1 MTETLSA
8 PTAPPGTAAPAPPT
22 PATTPAQKPLD
33 HTAGGWPVVPLSLA
47 SANSAA
53 GVVGSA
59 ALIGGPIAAAV
70 AVTGAMVLAATA
82 ARTRKNTSRTTSSKA
97 AAGRIP
103 SQPHR
108 SAGRSSAGSSHR
120 AAGAGRASSGG
131 RGGGMKSAAG
141 RAGSGLLARVPGG
154 RKAAQAAALRAA
166 AGNPAPSRAARRTE
180 TTAARRQVADAR
192 RAAKAA
198 TRLPGNGP
206 RPTAPRKPSS
216 SSARG
221 TSATGRGRLAG
232 TATKAAG
239 KVRSGAASLR
249 GKAVAA
255 GRSASDRQAAGQVKA
270 AEQSIRAAA
279 RAKRVAALKRPAQK
293 AARRALIRSAARY
306 HARRAGAAILA
317 GAVGVLGL
325 VTSPLGRKLGWA
337 WLIHPGRRL
346 LARLTERARTA
357 RETRDAA
364 IRAELEEAEQAAEEQ
379 AAAEESEHE
388 TTVGDTVQRPD
399 ATTAPVAAPTITT
412 TAPGGAVS
420 TSTNGFRFEELAAE
434 MEQAAQSYEPESAME
449 ILAMIEGLPL
459 ALGSVANVMK
469 ILAERSDTEFP
480 LDKAVAETFRDAF
493 GAVMA
498 ASSLAD
504 EMGPIFRRVHETD
517 IARHEDPRNGHEA
530 EKGWNV

>member
-1 MTETLSA
+1 
-8 PTAPPGTAAPAPPT
+8 
-22 PATTPAQKPLD
+22 
-33 HTAGGWPVVPLSLA
+33 
-47 SANSAA
+47 
-53 GVVGSA
+53 
-59 ALIGGPIAAAV
+59 
-70 AVTGAMVLAATA
+70 
-82 ARTRKNTSRTTSSKA
+82 
-97 AAGRIP
+97 
-103 SQPHR
+103 
-108 SAGRSSAGSSHR
+108 
-120 AAGAGRASSGG
+120 
-131 RGGGMKSAAG
+131 MKSAAG

-154 RKAAQAAALRAA
+154 RKAAQAGALRAA
-166 AGNPAPSRAARRTE
+166 AGKSAPSRAARRAE

-206 RPTAPRKPSS
+206 RPGSTQSGPGKPSS
-216 SSARG
+216 SSAGR
-221 TSATGRGRLAG
+221 TAATGRGRLAG
-232 TATKAAG
+232 TATKAG
-239 KVRSGAASLR
+239 GRVRSGAASLR

-293 AARRALIRSAARY
+293 AARKALLRSAARY
-306 HARRAGAAILA
+306 HARRAGAGILA
-317 GAVGVLGL
+317 GAVGVLGM

-357 RETRDAA
+357 REARDAA
-364 IRAELEEAEQAAEEQ
+364 IRAEREDAEQAAEEQ

-399 ATTAPVAAPTITT
+399 AHTTPAVPATPTTAL
-412 TAPGGAVS
+412 GGVV
-420 TSTNGFRFEELAAE
+420 TSTNMNGFRFEELAAE

-449 ILAMIEGLPL
+449 ILSMIEGLPQ

>member
-1 MTETLSA
+1 M
-8 PTAPPGTAAPAPPT
+8 
-22 PATTPAQKPLD
+22 
-33 HTAGGWPVVPLSLA
+33 PVVPLSLA
-47 SANSAA
+47 GANSAA
-53 GVVGSA
+53 GVLGSA

-70 AVTGAMVLAATA
+70 AVTGAMVLAAAATHTRKKTPRTKAATATA
-82 ARTRKNTSRTTSSKA
+82 AGRKAGPS
-97 AAGRIP
+97 AGRIP
-103 SQPHR
+103 AQAHR
-108 SAGRSSAGSSHR
+108 TTARPSAGSSRR
-120 AAGAGRASSGG
+120 ATGTGRTS
-131 RGGGMKSAAG
+131 GGMKSAAG

-154 RKAAQAAALRAA
+154 RKASQAAALRTA
-166 AGNPAPSRAARRTE
+166 AGKSAPSRAARRSE

-192 RAAKAA
+192 RTAKTA

-206 RPTAPRKPSS
+206 RPTGTHGGSGKPPA
-216 SSARG
+216 SARG
-221 TSATGRGRLAG
+221 TSATDRGRLVG

-239 KVRSGAASLR
+239 KVRSRGASLR

-255 GRSASDRQAAGQVKA
+255 GRSASDRQAAEQVKA

-293 AARRALIRSAARY
+293 AARKALRRSAARY
-306 HARRAGAAILA
+306 HARRAAGALLA

-325 VTSPLGRKLGWA
+325 MTSPLGRKLGWA
-337 WLIHPGRRL
+337 WLVHPGRRL
-346 LARLTERARTA
+346 LVRLTERARTA

-364 IRAELEEAEQAAEEQ
+364 IRAELEGAEQAAEEQ

-388 TTVGDTVQRPD
+388 TTVGDRVQRPD
-399 ATTAPVAAPTITT
+399 ATTAPAAAPTIPT

-504 EMGPIFRRVHETD
+504 EMGPIFRRVHESD

>member
-1 MTETLSA
+1 
-8 PTAPPGTAAPAPPT
+8 
-22 PATTPAQKPLD
+22 
-33 HTAGGWPVVPLSLA
+33 
-47 SANSAA
+47 
-53 GVVGSA
+53 
-59 ALIGGPIAAAV
+59 
-70 AVTGAMVLAATA
+70 
-82 ARTRKNTSRTTSSKA
+82 
-97 AAGRIP
+97 P
-103 SQPHR
+103 SQPTR
-108 SAGRSSAGSSHR
+108 TAGRPSSASSRR
-120 AAGAGRASSGG
+120 AAGAGRAS
-131 RGGGMKSAAG
+131 GGMKSAAG
-141 RAGSGLLARVPGG
+141 RAGSGLLSRVPGG
-154 RKAAQAAALRAA
+154 HRAAQAAALRAA
-166 AGNPAPSRAARRTE
+166 AGRAAPSRAARRAE

-192 RAAKAA
+192 RTSKAA

-206 RPTAPRKPSS
+206 RPTGAHGGSGKPS

-221 TSATGRGRLAG
+221 TSPTGRGHRAG
-232 TATKAAG
+232 TTTKAAG

-255 GRSASDRQAAGQVKA
+255 GRSASDRQAAGQIKA

-279 RAKRVAALKRPAQK
+279 RAKRVAALKRPAQQ
-293 AARRALIRSAARY
+293 AARKALRRSAARF
-306 HARRAGAAILA
+306 HARRAGAALLA
-317 GAVGVLGL
+317 GAVGVLGM
-325 VTSPLGRKLGWA
+325 VTSPIGRKLGWA
-337 WLIHPGRRL
+337 WLVHPGRRL
-346 LARLTERARTA
+346 MARLTERARTA

-364 IRAELEEAEQAAEEQ
+364 TRAELEGAEQAAEEQ

-399 ATTAPVAAPTITT
+399 STTPPAAAPTITT

-449 ILAMIEGLPL
+449 ILAMIEGLPQ

-498 ASSLAD
+498 ASSLTD
-504 EMGPIFRRVHETD
+504 EMGTIFRRVHEAD